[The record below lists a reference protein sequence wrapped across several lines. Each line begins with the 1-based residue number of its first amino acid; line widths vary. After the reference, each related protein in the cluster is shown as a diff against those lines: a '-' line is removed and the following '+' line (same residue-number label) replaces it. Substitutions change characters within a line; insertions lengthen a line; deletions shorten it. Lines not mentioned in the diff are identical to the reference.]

1 MKTISKIV
9 TAILLAPPLVI
20 AYMVAFGMQMS
31 GMQIV
36 SALALLAV
44 WFLYIIN
51 PITNPLEQN

>member
-9 TAILLAPPLVI
+9 TVILLAPPLTI

-31 GMQIV
+31 SMQIV

-51 PITNPLEQN
+51 PITNPLE

>member
-31 GMQIV
+31 SMQIV

-44 WFLYIIN
+44 WFIYIIN
-51 PITNPLEQN
+51 PITNPLE

>member
-9 TAILLAPPLVI
+9 TVILLALPLTI
-20 AYMVAFGMQMS
+20 AYMVAFGIQMS
-31 GMQIV
+31 SMQIV

-51 PITNPLEQN
+51 PITNPLE